1 MASHKLYLSL
11 AMSAEGVS
19 WEPVLLLVTQEPQ
32 LGTPKAGLSLGTIL
46 LSLLLLMPR
55 GMHLGQT
62 SVARSPAVAVRGTD
76 QRRMEV
82 TTAPASE
89 QELGAAFH

>member
-1 MASHKLYLSL
+1 MKDIRLAVQGCTSQDRLTNILKISVASHKLYLSL

-46 LSLLLLMPR
+46 LSKCV
-55 GMHLGQT
+55 G
-62 SVARSPAVAVRGTD
+62 
-76 QRRMEV
+76 
-82 TTAPASE
+82 
-89 QELGAAFH
+89 F